1 MRANLYCLA
10 VSFKVIHF
18 VISLSVQYG
27 VIQYVISLDML
38 RVSFSMVLVALK
50 RLIFSILML
59 IIWFVVSLDMKG
71 DSLMLTYSPGQI
83 SPGPGLM
90 IGHCQLLYQ
99 NSMMIGL
106 LRKYKAISLFKLD
119 NNLNVFNFSVW
130 CQQMICKYK
139 IKSEEPLTFIFLFC

>member
-10 VSFKVIHF
+10 VIFKVINF
-18 VISLSVQYG
+18 VISLSIQYG
-27 VIQYVISLDML
+27 VIQYVVSSDML
-38 RVSFSMVLVALK
+38 GVSFSMLLVALR

-83 SPGPGLM
+83 SCWLV

-99 NSMMIGL
+99 NSVMIGL
-106 LRKYKAISLFKLD
+106 SRKYKAISFFKLD
-119 NNLNVFNFSVW
+119 NNLNVFNFYVW
-130 CQQMICKYK
+130 CQQIICKYK
-139 IKSEEPLTFIFLFC
+139 IKSEELLTFNRR